1 MQIQVRPANEA
12 WAEVQALFTSVWTPE
27 REAVSAWRDIVTADA
42 CQRVHIREDNGH
54 LVSHI
59 GIFVREAKWGERSV
73 RIGGIGEVC
82 TMECYRRKGF
92 ARTGMACAA
101 SYMKDELAV
110 DFGLLFC
117 NKQNYRFY
125 ENCGWSR
132 FSGTVCVEQ
141 PAGRIAFNISAPY
154 ILGLKMQPAGGVL
167 DLHGFPW

>member
-1 MQIQVRPANEA
+1 MQIEIRPADEA
-12 WAEVQALFTSVWTPE
+12 WAEVQALHRSVWTPE
-27 REAVSAWRDIVTADA
+27 KLAASAWRDIVSAEA
-42 CQRVHIREDNGH
+42 CQRVLIRDADGW

-59 GIFVREAKWGERSV
+59 GIYMREAKWGERSV
-73 RIGGIGEVC
+73 RIGGIGGVC
-82 TMECYRRKGF
+82 TKDDCRRQGF
-92 ARTGMACAA
+92 ARAGMACAA
-101 SYMKDELAV
+101 SYMKDQLAA